1 MKPRFFKILIPAAIV
16 GLSVFFITNRP
27 SPQPGDPSGLAAS
40 VRSQA
45 HNHDHCDSHCR
56 AEERASKLDES
67 NPDGVLQRI
76 PVADRA
82 SLWDGV
88 AWNGQNP
95 SEFLT
100 KQIGD
105 KVSMDLGFGEPMSGK
120 VIVKNSSKDGS
131 KVVGVE
137 FSKPSA
143 TLHIRVDAKGSLFAD
158 LNPQDALSMY
168 RWSGSVKAPV
178 LTRLPQTSVICSSV
192 EEGDRLVQGMPKAAP
207 GTTSPPARGP
217 VSIPSL
223 NSRPGA
229 KGCILLDLDGQVVTG
244 TRWNT
249 ANRIATITSPA
260 PSYSDAQVSGIW
272 RVMVEDFAP
281 FNVTVTTNEAVFN
294 TYAKNRRMRVIFTP
308 DQSWFS
314 ASVGGIAYLNSWS
327 DGSDDPCWVFNM
339 GEYSAALTGSHEVGH
354 TYGLRHD
361 GLGAAE
367 YYGTGNGVWGPIMG
381 APFGIGIVQWSNGD
395 YTGASN
401 QEDDL
406 ALIAAGKN
414 GIGYITDDY
423 GNTGA
428 TATNFGRNSLGGVVQ
443 SGLITTNTDID
454 YFSFTT
460 TGGNIQLSLKSPS
473 TSPNLNA
480 QMTLYNSAGTE
491 LVTNNSAPSLAST
504 LTQFIPAGA
513 YTVKVEGAA
522 EGTFDAGGYSKYG
535 SVGPY
540 SISGTIP
547 GLGAGIATIT
557 DPIPDG
563 LSIREGNG
571 LFLNATAP
579 GLNASSTI
587 LWKQVSGP
595 FGGVTTFYP
604 ATSLATRA
612 SFSKPGIYTIQ
623 VQLTSNGS
631 ISSDTVTV
639 SVESITDP
647 RNYANMGPVIEV
659 SSATS
664 FFAFDGD
671 LIGSATDDGIPV
683 STAPKVRWD
692 VVSGAA
698 NIATP
703 ASGGTKIRFL
713 SPGVC
718 NVTLSATDG
727 QIRTYKE
734 QALNVS
740 VRSLGLAATGASAKL
755 FVPTNSSVDAT
766 WRDLAFND
774 AAWASRPLAMGYGN
788 GAAFKEALI
797 KGSNIK
803 TLLYNKGT
811 SAYIRVPFQVRSKD
825 FVAGLKLRMKFDDGF
840 VMYLNGTEILRNNV
854 PAGAPAWNTIAS
866 SKRLEANVAVPIEVD
881 LSAFKGL
888 LLNGGNVLAI
898 HGVNAKRTDA
908 EFLIAP
914 EFGLQLIDTP
924 YFRNI
929 LEASALPAANLAP
942 NADADT
948 DGTSNL
954 VEHALGLNPFTANLP
969 VPVLTPDG
977 AGAVLMTLS
986 LSAPSDVQYI
996 LERSYDMVNW
1006 TAIAQKNGAGAW
1018 ISSTVTV
1025 TTVSIASPK
1034 TTVRLLEANAPPS
1047 AVYRIRFILS
1057 GPP

>member
-1 MKPRFFKILIPAAIV
+1 MKPRFFKILIPAVIV

-27 SPQPGDPSGLAAS
+27 SPQPSDPSAVVAS
-40 VRSQA
+40 GQSRA
-45 HNHDHCDSHCR
+45 HNHEHCGPQCR
-56 AEERASKLDES
+56 GEERASKLDET

-95 SEFLT
+95 SEFLA

-105 KVSMDLGFGEPMSGK
+105 KVSMDLGFGEPMSGT
-120 VIVKNSSKDGS
+120 VIVKTSSKDGT
-131 KVVGVE
+131 KVLGVS
-137 FSKPSA
+137 FSKPVA

-158 LNPQDALSMY
+158 LNPEGALSMY

-178 LTRLPQTSVICSSV
+178 LTRLPQTSVVCASV
-192 EEGDRLVQGMPKAAP
+192 DDEDRLVQGMPKAVP
-207 GTTSPPARGP
+207 GTTAPPARGP
-217 VSIPSL
+217 SAVPSL

-229 KGCILLDLDGQVVTG
+229 KGCILLDMDGQVVTG

-249 ANRIATITSPA
+249 ANRITTITSPA
-260 PSYSDAQVSGIW
+260 PSFSDAQISGIW

-314 ASVGGIAYLNSWS
+314 TPVGGVAYLNSWS
-327 DGSDDPCWVFNM
+327 DGSDDPCWVFNT
-339 GEYSAALTGSHEVGH
+339 GENSAALAGSHEVGH
-354 TYGLRHD
+354 TFGLLHD

-367 YYGTGNGVWGPIMG
+367 YYGTGNGAWGPIMG
-381 APFGIGIVQWSNGD
+381 APYGINVVQWSNGD
-395 YTGASN
+395 YTGGTN

-414 GIGYITDDY
+414 GIGYVADDY

-428 TATNFGRNSLGGVVQ
+428 TATNFGKNSLGGVVQ
-443 SGLITTNTDID
+443 SGLITTNTDVD
-454 YFSFTT
+454 FFSFTT

-480 QMTLYNSAGTE
+480 QMTLFDSTGAQ
-491 LVTNNSAPSLAST
+491 LATNNPAPSLAST
-504 LTQFIPAGA
+504 ITQFIPAGA
-513 YTVKVEGAA
+513 YTVRVEGAA
-522 EGTFDAGGYSKYG
+522 EGTFDTGGYSKYG

-540 SISGTIP
+540 SITGTVP

-595 FGGVTTFYP
+595 FGGTTTFYP

-612 SFSKPGIYTIQ
+612 SFSKTGIYTIQ
-623 VQLTSNGS
+623 VQLTSNGT
-631 ISSDTVTV
+631 ISTDTVTV

-647 RNYANMGPVIEV
+647 RNYANMGPVIGV

-664 FFAFDGD
+664 FFSFDGD
-671 LIGSATDDGIPV
+671 LIGSAADDGIPV
-683 STAPKVRWD
+683 VTAPKVRWD

-698 NIATP
+698 TIATP
-703 ASGGTKIRFL
+703 TSGGTKIRFL
-713 SPGVC
+713 APGVC
-718 NVTLSATDG
+718 KVTLSATDG
-727 QIRTYKE
+727 QIRTFKE

-755 FVPTNSSVDAT
+755 FVPTNSSIDAT
-766 WRDLAFND
+766 WRDVAFND
-774 AAWASRPLAMGYGN
+774 AAWTSRPLAFGYGN
-788 GAAFKEALI
+788 AKEFKAALI
-797 KGSNIK
+797 KGSNIR
-803 TLLYNKGT
+803 TLLNNKGT

-854 PAGAPAWNTIAS
+854 PAGAPAWNTTAS
-866 SKRLEANVAVPIEVD
+866 SKRLATNVAVPIDVD
-881 LSAFKGL
+881 LSANKAL
-888 LLNGGNVLAI
+888 LLNGTNVLAI
-898 HGVNAKRTDA
+898 HGVNFKRSDA

-914 EFGLQLIDTP
+914 EFELKLIDTP
-924 YFRNI
+924 YFRNV
-929 LEASALPAANLAP
+929 LEASALPTADLAP

-977 AGAVLMTLS
+977 AGAVLMTLP

-1006 TAIAQKNGAGAW
+1006 TPIAQKNGSDAW
-1018 ISSTVTV
+1018 SSSTVTV

-1034 TTVRLLEANAPPS
+1034 TTIRLLEANAPPS
-1047 AVYRIRFILS
+1047 AVYRIRFVLS